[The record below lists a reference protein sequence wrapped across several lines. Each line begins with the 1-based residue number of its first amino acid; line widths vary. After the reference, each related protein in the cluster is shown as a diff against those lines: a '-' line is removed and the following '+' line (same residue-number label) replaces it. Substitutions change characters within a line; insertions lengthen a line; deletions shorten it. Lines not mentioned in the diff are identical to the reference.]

1 MESRG
6 FWFLL
11 DKDSGRFWWR
21 IPEINEDSER
31 FRKIMAGDVSVGI
44 LKENAKPRLKSVCII
59 NKLIISNSDD
69 LICHTFFKLAT
80 SRHMAHLAYALHAHG
95 SIKGVYLLGVARRC
109 NCLQIR

>member
-44 LKENAKPRLKSVCII
+44 LKENAKPRLGEPGGPS
-59 NKLIISNSDD
+59 
-69 LICHTFFKLAT
+69 
-80 SRHMAHLAYALHAHG
+80 
-95 SIKGVYLLGVARRC
+95 C
-109 NCLQIR
+109 NHNA